1 MGYLGGGGE
10 PKTTVA
16 NWEPSLDK
24 RMAGELDT
32 SYDGM
37 EASDD
42 ECVMVGGESA

>member
-24 RMAGELDT
+24 GMAGKLD
-32 SYDGM
+32 
-37 EASDD
+37 ASDRMKAGD
-42 ECVMVGGESA
+42 DGCVMVGGESA